1 MFKEL
6 FCKFFDFLDGKVKIK
21 EFERWLYDH
30 ASQDVLTADEYMEV
44 ISFNYNSKDAYYE
57 LRKILLGI
65 MEKYS
70 QDQSVS
76 RETRSIKGV
85 CINNKG
91 RYQFNSFETEFQMNV
106 GKVYD
111 ILTVDICLDKDGTRY
126 WNYIILNDDSYVHL
140 IPSEVLKV
148 QLSEIPEGWIVE
160 ENMTGGLTFEPKQW
174 NTTYYSGKFSF
185 WEDFHDSEE
194 SALKEFVKVL
204 QLMNIKVPDKYLPY
218 ALKLLV
224 E

>member
-6 FCKFFDFLDGKVKIK
+6 FYKFFDFLDGKVNIK
-21 EFERWLYDH
+21 EFEQWIYNH
-30 ASQDVLTADEYMEV
+30 ASRDVLTTDEYMEL

-70 QDQSVS
+70 SQQSVS
-76 RETRSIKGV
+76 RETRSIKGK
-85 CINNKG
+85 CISNKG
-91 RYQFNSFETEFQMNV
+91 RYQFNSFDTEFRMTI
-106 GKVYD
+106 GKKYD

-126 WNYIILNDDSYVHL
+126 WNYTILNDDSYVHL
-140 IPSEVLKV
+140 IPSEVIKV
-148 QLSEIPEGWIVE
+148 QLSEIPEGWVVE
-160 ENMTGGLTFEPKQW
+160 ENETGGLTIEPKYW
-174 NTTYYSGKFSF
+174 NSGYYKGIFSF
-185 WEDFHDSEE
+185 WEDFHDGEE

-204 QLMNIKVPDKYLPY
+204 QLMNIEVPDRYLPY

-224 E
+224 D